1 MTQWTATLSVNNKA
15 ATGSNGVQIKLD
27 SGAEITVISCDFF
40 LNLESQTKLK
50 STNKVL
56 LGPSGI
62 KWTVRKCSQ
71 FILPTISTP

>member
-15 ATGSNGVQIKLD
+15 ASSGVQIKLD
-27 SGAEITVISCDFF
+27 SGAEITVTSYDTF

-56 LGPSGI
+56 LGPTGI